1 MARIDSNKLYDQLMT
16 IVALLTLELKHQSQY
31 EPRARLTL
39 QHTHVLMMHVI
50 PLTCLGRI
58 VGGLQTLCRPLA
70 FRDRKYMCV
79 VK

>member
-1 MARIDSNKLYDQLMT
+1 
-16 IVALLTLELKHQSQY
+16 
-31 EPRARLTL
+31 
-39 QHTHVLMMHVI
+39 MMHVI

-79 VK
+79 VKKGEQVVHVVICLSSKLDRVLLKNEVKDDVIQ